1 MKKENNSGNKKLTL
15 KERWKDKRERAKLEL
30 MLYGIFF
37 LVVIVFLR
45 VGNMSSSTPESNSNV
60 DTFISLITDNYEY
73 NINITI
79 NDIIY
84 NYSGKVLGYNA
95 SIIKNVSG
103 NSDYFYKKNDIY
115 YELDK
120 DNGYILTNKEE
131 VYNIINYNYLDINTI
146 KEYIKLS
153 TLDNGIYK
161 VNVSD
166 IILSSDNEEYI
177 TIKLDDIN
185 NIVLIDY
192 TNLFKINDNTI
203 DNFLVEITYSNID
216 KIISLEE

>member
-45 VGNMSSSTPESNSNV
+45 VGNMSSSTLESNSNV

-103 NSDYFYKKNDIY
+103 NSDYFYKKSDIY

-166 IILSSDNEEYI
+166 IILSYDNEEYI

-203 DNFLVEITYSNID
+203 DNYLVEITYSNID

>member
-45 VGNMSSSTPESNSNV
+45 VGNMSSSTLESNSNE

-79 NDIIY
+79 NDMVY

-103 NSDYFYKKNDIY
+103 NSDYFYKKSDMY

-166 IILSSDNEEYI
+166 IILSSDGEEYI
-177 TIKLDDIN
+177 TIKIDNIN

-203 DNFLVEITYSNID
+203 DNYLVEITYSNID